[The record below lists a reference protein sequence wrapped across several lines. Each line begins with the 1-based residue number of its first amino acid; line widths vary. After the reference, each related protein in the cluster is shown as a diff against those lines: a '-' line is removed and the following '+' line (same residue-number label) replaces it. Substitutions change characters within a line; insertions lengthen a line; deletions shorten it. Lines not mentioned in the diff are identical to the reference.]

1 MRYRSIVHFLGIAE
15 SVMMVDGACRN
26 TEVSERMAANPVR
39 EIDL

>member
-1 MRYRSIVHFLGIAE
+1 MRYRRIVHFVSE
-15 SVMMVDGACRN
+15 SVVMVDGACRS